1 MSDAFAH
8 CARLVREADKDRF
21 LATLFAPAESRP
33 ALLALYAFDIEIARV
48 PTIAKQAIAGEI
60 RLQWWREVL
69 EGQRDDEARANP
81 VAAALIETLDKYRLA
96 RTTLIGLADART
108 FELYDDPFATITEL
122 EAYAERSHAPVMTC
136 AAAILGIVGTK
147 VPTAGRHAAIA
158 TVICDLL
165 RSFPSRV
172 SRGHLHVPLDVL
184 NRRGVQ
190 PANVL
195 AGQSSDE
202 LLVALAE
209 MRELAREHVRAFKEL
224 LSAVPAAAV
233 PAFLPAAVIPL
244 YLDRMEVTS
253 YQPFHTAIEVPQ
265 WRRQWALWRAVRT
278 WGA

>member
-48 PTIAKQAIAGEI
+48 PTVAKQAIAGEI

-69 EGQRDDEARANP
+69 EGKRNDEARANP

-96 RTTLIGLADART
+96 RTTLVDLADART
-108 FELYDDPFATITEL
+108 FELYDDPFATLTEL
-122 EAYAERSHAPVMTC
+122 EAYAERSHAPGMMC
-136 AAAILGIVGTK
+136 AAAILGIVGMK
-147 VPTAGRHAAIA
+147 VPTAARHAAIA

-184 NRRGVQ
+184 NRHGVQ
-190 PANVL
+190 PSDVL
-195 AGQSSDE
+195 AGQSSDG

-209 MRELAREHVRAFKEL
+209 MRGLVREHVRAFKGL
-224 LSAVPAAAV
+224 VSAVPAAAV

-244 YLDRMEVTS
+244 YLDRMEAKS

-265 WRRQWALWRAVRT
+265 WRRQWALWRAART

>member
-48 PTIAKQAIAGEI
+48 PTVAKQAIAGEI

-69 EGQRDDEARANP
+69 EGKRNDEARANP

-96 RTTLIGLADART
+96 RTTLIDLADARA

-122 EAYAERSHAPVMTC
+122 EAYAERSHAPVMMC

-147 VPTAGRHAAIA
+147 VPTAARHAAIA

-165 RSFPSRV
+165 RSFSSRV
-172 SRGHLHVPLDVL
+172 SRGHLPVPLDVL
-184 NRRGVQ
+184 NRHGVQ
-190 PANVL
+190 PANVF
-195 AGQSSDE
+195 AGQSNDG

-209 MRELAREHVRAFKEL
+209 KRGLAREHVRAFKNL
-224 LSAVPAAAV
+224 VSAVPAAGV

-244 YLDRMEVTS
+244 YLDRMEAKS

-265 WRRQWALWRAVRT
+265 WRRQWVLWRAART